1 MVARAALGALTLL
14 VAVVGLACKR
24 GASVPPD
31 GADTTSTSG
40 PAEEDGGGEATDEG
54 EALTAIEQP
63 TTSYAGREL
72 PTALH
77 GELHD
82 ETGRIVMLEAGIVA
96 SAACVDCGA
105 PSYLMFL
112 AVRCSDELTCE
123 VLTEQCQGSIHRS
136 ERAFTLAFTPIEGV
150 DAKVCEPYSGSF
162 LAK

>member
-14 VAVVGLACKR
+14 VAVAGLACKR
-24 GASVPPD
+24 VGSAPPD
-31 GADTTSTSG
+31 GADTPRTSG
-40 PAEEDGGGEATDEG
+40 PAEEDGGEAADAGEEL
-54 EALTAIEQP
+54 EAIEQP

-72 PTALH
+72 PTALR

-112 AVRCSDELTCE
+112 AVRCSDDQTCE